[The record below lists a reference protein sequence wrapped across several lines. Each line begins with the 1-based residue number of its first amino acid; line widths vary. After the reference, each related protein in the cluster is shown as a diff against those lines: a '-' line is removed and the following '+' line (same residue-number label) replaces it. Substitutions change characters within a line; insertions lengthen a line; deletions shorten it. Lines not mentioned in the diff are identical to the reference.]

1 METAKNLQ
9 INVTKENNIGVNWV
23 LYSEADLNN
32 YVTYAQQE
40 GNKLVGSYYTYPGN
54 IIYMCISMAGN
65 RELYGRSE
73 IVKGRREWRPFVAC
87 YTKKFTKA

>member
-40 GNKLVGSYYTYPGN
+40 GNKLVGSYYTYPGK
-54 IIYMCISMAGN
+54 YYLHVYQYGGEQ
-65 RELYGRSE
+65 ELYGRSE
-73 IVKGRREWRPFVAC
+73 IVKRSP
-87 YTKKFTKA
+87 